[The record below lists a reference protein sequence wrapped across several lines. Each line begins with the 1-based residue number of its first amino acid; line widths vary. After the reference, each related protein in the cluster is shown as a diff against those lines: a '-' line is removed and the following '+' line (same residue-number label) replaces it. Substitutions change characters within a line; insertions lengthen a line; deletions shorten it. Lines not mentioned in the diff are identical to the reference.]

1 MKKDLGVVDL
11 KKTFYILLLLIF
23 CILACPFGIVYA
35 ETADAIETE
44 DILEETVE
52 TTSQVVADIVPN
64 EYTFKT
70 LKGTVLEA
78 GEVYEESDG
87 YDTYQYQD
95 VKVHIKD
102 QGYNTTKLIKHS
114 LSYYNNIASTDK
126 PLKKGDKVYV
136 YSTFTNGQM
145 SDTQIFYRNN
155 TGYVIMLIL
164 AYAIAILL
172 VGRMKG
178 VKALV
183 SLILT
188 VLAVFYIILPQIIGG
203 ANPVFITI
211 LVCAGITIVTI
222 LIIAGFNKKALAA
235 ILGTIGGIIIAG
247 IFALLFGNLMALSGV
262 TEEALYLIGGT
273 EGIVSYDFR
282 GILFAGI
289 IIGALGAVMDVS
301 MSIASALQELRE
313 ENEEL
318 SVKKMIKAGMNIGK
332 DVMGTMT
339 NTLILAYTGGSLILI
354 MIFMSNGWQLF
365 EVINQE
371 MMLEE
376 ILRAVAG
383 SFGLV
388 ATIPFTTLVSSL
400 LMGRK

>member
-1 MKKDLGVVDL
+1 MKKLKWVFVIAVCIYSCFLGRVFATEISGDN
-11 KKTFYILLLLIF
+11 I
-23 CILACPFGIVYA
+23 
-35 ETADAIETE
+35 DAIVEKNDVEQSISQET
-44 DILEETVE
+44 
-52 TTSQVVADIVPN
+52 SYKMP
-64 EYTFKT
+64 EYTYKI

-87 YDTYQYQD
+87 YSTYKYQD

-102 QGYNTTKLIKHS
+102 EKYNTTKLIKHS

-126 PLKKGDKVYV
+126 PLQKGDKVYV
-136 YSTFTNGQM
+136 YATFTDGQM
-145 SDTQIFYRNN
+145 ADTQVYYRNN
-155 TGYVIMLIL
+155 TGKVILLIL
-164 AYAIAILL
+164 VYAIAIVL

-178 VKALV
+178 IKALI

-188 VLAVFYIILPQIIGG
+188 VLAVFYLILPQIING
-203 ANPVFITI
+203 ANPVLITI
-211 LVCAGITIVTI
+211 LVCAGITVVTI

-235 ILGTIGGIIIAG
+235 ILGTIGGIVIAG
-247 IFALLFGNLMALSGV
+247 AFAFWFGNMMSLSGI
-262 TEEALYLIGGT
+262 TEETLYLIGGSD
-273 EGIVSYDFR
+273 GVISYDFR
-282 GILFAGI
+282 GILFAGV

-301 MSIASALQELRE
+301 MSIASALNELRE

-354 MIFMSNGWQLF
+354 MIFMSNHWQLY
-365 EVINQE
+365 EIINQE

-376 ILRAVAG
+376 LLRAIAG